1 MFFFAIYFLI
11 HELDYEFLIFITK
24 NSNASG
30 IFFFFS
36 SILRMSPT
44 LNGNVMYLKSSI
56 LEKALSTFV
65 ILAR

>member
-1 MFFFAIYFLI
+1 MFFFTIYFLI
-11 HELDYEFLIFITK
+11 HELDSEFLIFITK

-30 IFFFFS
+30 IVSFFFNFVNV
-36 SILRMSPT
+36 PT

-65 ILAR
+65 ILAW

>member
-1 MFFFAIYFLI
+1 M
-11 HELDYEFLIFITK
+11 DSEFLIFITK

-30 IFFFFS
+30 IVSFFFNFVNV
-36 SILRMSPT
+36 PT

-65 ILAR
+65 ILAW